1 MELFRTHLGRTDDCV
16 EKGSSKMM
24 ASQDDKAPFDDSNKH
39 LWHFGGITRG
49 ETDNLLIQK
58 RPGTFLVRDSR
69 TCPGDSVL
77 CVSENSKVSHYI
89 ITRKAD
95 QFVIGDQIFS
105 TLPDILNFYRGHYL
119 DTTVLV
125 EPCPKNRMVQ
135 PPPQLPVSSLPLSD
149 RKQPTPNPDVPPV
162 TPTPPPAILPNAERF
177 RVKYDFSSTD
187 ADDLPSAQKNEILT
201 LINRDET
208 DWWTMRNSR
217 GQEGQFPV
225 PWMEALPVEP
235 PPEVYRT
242 VTSYGRATQRRIPN
256 AYDTTQLKFEKGD
269 IVKIIKQ
276 HTCGFWEGEL
286 VRDGAQGFFPF
297 TFVELLPPEEADR
310 IGQNASQ
317 NGMEGNNSLLN

>member
-1 MELFRTHLGRTDDCV
+1 
-16 EKGSSKMM
+16 M
-24 ASQDDKAPFDDSNKH
+24 ASQDDLKTPYDDNNKH

-89 ITRKAD
+89 ITRKGD

-125 EPCPKNRMVQ
+125 EPCPKRQMVAQ
-135 PPPQLPVSSLPLSD
+135 PPPQSPAPTSQEKLND
-149 RKQPTPNPDVPPV
+149 RAPPTPKPEVPPV
-162 TPTPPPAILPNAERF
+162 NPTPPPSIPPSNAERF
-177 RVKYDFSSTD
+177 RVKYTFTSDDS
-187 ADDLPSAQKNEILT
+187 DDLPAQKNEILT
-201 LINRDET
+201 LVNRDEA
-208 DWWTMRNSR
+208 DWWTMRNGR

-235 PPEVYRT
+235 PPEVYRS
-242 VTSYGRATQRRIPN
+242 VTSYGKAIQRRIPN

-269 IVKIIKQ
+269 IVKVVKQ
-276 HTCGFWEGEL
+276 HMSGYWEGEL
-286 VRDGAQGFFPF
+286 LKDGAQGFFPF
-297 TFVELLPPEEADR
+297 TFVEILPPEEADK
-310 IGQNASQ
+310 ILQGHSASQ

>member
-1 MELFRTHLGRTDDCV
+1 
-16 EKGSSKMM
+16 MM
-24 ASQDDKAPFDDSNKH
+24 AAQDDKAPFDDSNKH
-39 LWHFGGITRG
+39 LWHFGGITRS

-125 EPCPKNRMVQ
+125 EPLNE
-135 PPPQLPVSSLPLSD
+135 
-149 RKQPTPNPDVPPV
+149 RKPPTPNPDVPPV
-162 TPTPPPAILPNAERF
+162 TPIPPPAIVSNAERF
-177 RVKYDFSSTD
+177 RVKYDFSSED
-187 ADDLPSAQKNEILT
+187 ADDLPAQKNEILT
-201 LINRDET
+201 LINRDEA

-225 PWMEALPVEP
+225 PWMEAQLPVEP

-256 AYDTTQLKFEKGD
+256 AYDTTQLKFERGD

-276 HTCGFWEGEL
+276 HMSGYWEGEL
-286 VRDGAQGFFPF
+286 VKDGTQGFFPF